1 MEATLRRAV
10 LADVPAIQRLVN
22 EFAARGE
29 MLPRALSEL
38 YENIRDYYVAENGRE
53 VVGCGALHVTWEDLA
68 EIKSVAVREECR
80 GQGVGGELV
89 QSCIADARGLGV
101 PRLFVLT
108 YIPDYFARFGF
119 QPVEKADLPQKV
131 WSECIRCPKFPDCG
145 EVGMILDLQ

>member
-10 LADVPAIQRLVN
+10 LSDVPAIQKLVN

-38 YENIRDYYVAENGRE
+38 YENIRDYYVAENDGE
-53 VVGCGALHVTWEDLA
+53 VAGCGALHVTWEDLA
-68 EIKSVAVREECR
+68 EIKSVAVRENCR
-80 GQGVGGELV
+80 GRGLGGELV
-89 QSCIADARGLGV
+89 MACVADARALGV

-108 YIPDYFARFGF
+108 YIPDYFGRFGF
-119 QPVEKADLPQKV
+119 QRVEKADLPQKV

-145 EVGMILDLQ
+145 EIGMILDL